1 MDWMIVIGLILFGL
15 GLMIVELIFV
25 PGTTVIG
32 IIGFAIYGYGI
43 YQSFL
48 TFGATT
54 GWVVLIATAVVS
66 IVFTVYSLKTNAWDR
81 FALKDVNKGK
91 VNEDINEDIQI
102 GEEGISISS
111 IKPIGKAEFKNQQFE
126 VRSEGNYIE
135 ENTPIRVIKIDN
147 KRIFVEAINA

>member
-1 MDWMIVIGLILFGL
+1 MIVIGLILFGL

-54 GWVVLIATAVVS
+54 GWVVLIVTAVVS
-66 IVFTVYSLKTNAWDR
+66 ITFTVYSLKTNAWDR